1 MVFRKAVGWVEVGMA
16 KTQGECRLAAV
27 GDLGDTEAYHTW
39 LFPQTLK
46 PRASDF
52 MGNKTRNAR
61 FGPGA

>member
-1 MVFRKAVGWVEVGMA
+1 MA